1 MTTLAPPKWRSDL
14 TVSPQPTAKGT
25 VFVVKD
31 PLTGDFFRFGETEWF
46 IAEQIDGATPVEAIR
61 QRAEEQFGAPLSAE
75 ALNRFIQNLAAAG
88 LLENGQAGRKRRG
101 LGRRRRIRGSLL
113 HLRFPVCDPDRLFG
127 RLAARMRL
135 LFTRQFMIVS
145 AVFILGALTVAIS
158 NWEIYQGDIPRLYR
172 LSAIPLIALTLFGII
187 TAHEFAHGLT
197 CKHFG
202 GEVRELGIMLIYFQP
217 AAYCNVSDAWLFPEK
232 ARRLLVA
239 FAGPYFELFVWS
251 LATLIW
257 RLTDVETWINYLA
270 LIAMTTS
277 GIKTLFNFNPLIKL
291 DGYYLLSDYLEIPN
305 LRRKAFRYIGHRLK
319 RLFGLAVQPS
329 GVLTRRERRIY
340 LAYGSVAGI
349 FSIAL
354 LGFVTAR
361 LGGFLIEQ
369 NQPAALALL
378 AGLVGTKF
386 RRRFGKLFGNSP
398 TPSESPDDVDS
409 PAGASA
415 QDRLDP
421 SPQTDSPEP
430 PRRRNRKRFGAARA
444 VKILLLAAVAAPI
457 LFLGKMELKVRG
469 AFDVLPI
476 HNADVRAE
484 VEGIVEEICVDEG
497 DVVRAGDVIARLSDR
512 AVRAELR
519 KTEAEIAQIRA
530 RLRMLEA
537 GPTAEEVAVAR
548 ATVAKMEDRL
558 SYARN
563 ALTRDKALFEQKLLS
578 RMDFEATEE
587 QVASAE
593 NELNEA
599 RGRLQVL
606 LRGTRPEEI
615 DGTKAEIARLETQ
628 RRFLEEQM
636 ELSKVASPITG
647 IVATPSLQLREMK
660 HQLVTKGALIAKVY
674 DCKTVTAQIVVSEK
688 DIADVQAGRRVLLK
702 ARAYPDQ
709 LFQGTVTAIATT
721 AQLNPASTSSASTG
735 APPQSRGS
743 GTPKMVRVT
752 TEIENPSF
760 LLKPEMT
767 GQAKILCGQRRIF
780 DLLTRRLART
790 LKVEFWSWW

>member
-1 MTTLAPPKWRSDL
+1 
-14 TVSPQPTAKGT
+14 
-25 VFVVKD
+25 
-31 PLTGDFFRFGETEWF
+31 
-46 IAEQIDGATPVEAIR
+46 
-61 QRAEEQFGAPLSAE
+61 
-75 ALNRFIQNLAAAG
+75 
-88 LLENGQAGRKRRG
+88 
-101 LGRRRRIRGSLL
+101 
-113 HLRFPVCDPDRLFG
+113 
-127 RLAARMRL
+127 
-135 LFTRQFMIVS
+135 
-145 AVFILGALTVAIS
+145 
-158 NWEIYQGDIPRLYR
+158 
-172 LSAIPLIALTLFGII
+172 
-187 TAHEFAHGLT
+187 
-197 CKHFG
+197 
-202 GEVRELGIMLIYFQP
+202 
-217 AAYCNVSDAWLFPEK
+217 
-232 ARRLLVA
+232 
-239 FAGPYFELFVWS
+239 
-251 LATLIW
+251 
-257 RLTDVETWINYLA
+257 
-270 LIAMTTS
+270 
-277 GIKTLFNFNPLIKL
+277 
-291 DGYYLLSDYLEIPN
+291 
-305 LRRKAFRYIGHRLK
+305 
-319 RLFGLAVQPS
+319 
-329 GVLTRRERRIY
+329 
-340 LAYGSVAGI
+340 
-349 FSIAL
+349 
-354 LGFVTAR
+354 
-361 LGGFLIEQ
+361 
-369 NQPAALALL
+369 
-378 AGLVGTKF
+378 
-386 RRRFGKLFGNSP
+386 
-398 TPSESPDDVDS
+398 
-409 PAGASA
+409 
-415 QDRLDP
+415 
-421 SPQTDSPEP
+421 
-430 PRRRNRKRFGAARA
+430 